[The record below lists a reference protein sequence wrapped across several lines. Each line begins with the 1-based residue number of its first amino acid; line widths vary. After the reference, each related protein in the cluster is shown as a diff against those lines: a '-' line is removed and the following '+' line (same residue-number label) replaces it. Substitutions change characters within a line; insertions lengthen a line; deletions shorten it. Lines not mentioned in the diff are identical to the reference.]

1 MLFPAVSK
9 FASTY
14 ISYSKLLSQL
24 SQTKSINQGLQIH
37 AHLIKLPLSHDP
49 KHRNHLINF
58 YSKCKVFSDARKLI
72 EESHEPDLVS
82 WSSLISGYA
91 QNGLGEEALLAFREM
106 HVLGVNCN
114 EFTFPSVLKACSST
128 KNFMLGTQVHGII
141 VVTGFESDVFVANTL
156 VVMYAKCG
164 HFVDSKRLFE
174 DIPERN
180 VVSWNALL
188 SCYTQSDFFGEA
200 MGLFQEM
207 ISSGISPD
215 EFSLSTFEC
224 CDRPRRYWSGKEGSW
239 LSDKAWI

>member
-37 AHLIKLPLSHDP
+37 AHLIKLRLSHDP

-91 QNGLGEEALLAFREM
+91 QNGLGKRPFWLLGRCMYWVLSVMSLPSQRAQGLLEYKEFYARE
-106 HVLGVNCN
+106 
-114 EFTFPSVLKACSST
+114 TSSW
-128 KNFMLGTQVHGII
+128 
-141 VVTGFESDVFVANTL
+141 D
-156 VVMYAKCG
+156 Y
-164 HFVDSKRLFE
+164 
-174 DIPERN
+174 
-180 VVSWNALL
+180 
-188 SCYTQSDFFGEA
+188 
-200 MGLFQEM
+200 
-207 ISSGISPD
+207 SGN
-215 EFSLSTFEC
+215 
-224 CDRPRRYWSGKEGSW
+224 
-239 LSDKAWI
+239 WI